1 MADHSPALIL
11 LQMLPDGVT
20 AVSSYPRRCGNLPPI
35 TLVYFAPVKGLRRQ
49 LARRVVQF
57 LTPCARRR
65 RFNRPT
71 LVPRHPFHYQVS
83 ELTIDAPLPS
93 LRTMLVAARIA
104 VGQLPG
110 DVLPPFGSLLTTEVF
125 KRK

>member
-1 MADHSPALIL
+1 MAARSPALSL

-20 AVSSYPRRCGNLPPI
+20 AVSSPPRVCGNLPP
-35 TLVYFAPVKGLRRQ
+35 VAVVAFAPVKGFGRQ
-49 LARRVVQF
+49 LACRVVQF

-65 RFNRPT
+65 RFSRLT

-93 LRTMLVAARIA
+93 LRTMLVAARVA

-110 DVLPPFGSLLTTEVF
+110 DVLPAFGSLLTTEVF
-125 KRK
+125 

>member
-1 MADHSPALIL
+1 MAAHSPALIL

-20 AVSSYPRRCGNLPPI
+20 AVSSHRLPPI
-35 TLVYFAPVKGLRRQ
+35 AVVAFAPVKGFGCQ
-49 LARRVVQF
+49 LARWVVQF
-57 LTPCARRR
+57 VACWIRLPCV
-65 RFNRPT
+65 NHLT

-93 LRTMLVAARIA
+93 LGTMLVAAPIA

-110 DVLPPFGSLLTTEVF
+110 DVLSAFGSLLTTEVF
-125 KRK
+125 